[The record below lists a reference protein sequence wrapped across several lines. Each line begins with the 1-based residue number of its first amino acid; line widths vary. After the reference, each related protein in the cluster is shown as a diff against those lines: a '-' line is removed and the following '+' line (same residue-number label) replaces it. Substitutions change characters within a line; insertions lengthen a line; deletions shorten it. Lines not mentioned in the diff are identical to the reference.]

1 VTNEDDPPGPATN
14 TSCRGEALGRA
25 KSAVL
30 LRRVLDASRVRRAT
44 SINAWADILI
54 GNRLATHLERRRAER
69 TAGGCD
75 PLGNYQARQRGGC
88 CAPSPTEGT
97 EERCVP
103 QLRIPARR
111 SINAVAEMPGVR
123 HSNCLVDEH
132 CAFKSQRI
140 PSRSWHEL
148 ITKVWEV
155 DPLLCL
161 YDNPVSAPDAPR
173 GADQRRAD
181 HRAPLAACWRVG
193 CPPHDHRREQGK
205 EPKLRRC
212 EYKECQCATLSLGIH
227 M

>member
-1 VTNEDDPPGPATN
+1 MKTPPPGPATN

-97 EERCVP
+97 EERCLP
-103 QLRIPARR
+103 QLRIPAHR
-111 SINAVAEMPGVR
+111 SINAVADMPRVW
-123 HSNCLVDEH
+123 HSNRLVDAH
-132 CAFKSQRI
+132 CALKPQRN
-140 PSRSWHEL
+140 PSRSWREL
-148 ITKVWEV
+148 TPKVGEINPLPV
-155 DPLLCL
+155 TTQYAKQTRHDP
-161 YDNPVSAPDAPR
+161 PAMRPTPQ
-173 GADQRRAD
+173 QRC
-181 HRAPLAACWRVG
+181 HR
-193 CPPHDHRREQGK
+193 Q
-205 EPKLRRC
+205 
-212 EYKECQCATLSLGIH
+212 S
-227 M
+227 

>member
-1 VTNEDDPPGPATN
+1 M
-14 TSCRGEALGRA
+14 
-25 KSAVL
+25 
-30 LRRVLDASRVRRAT
+30 
-44 SINAWADILI
+44 
-54 GNRLATHLERRRAER
+54 
-69 TAGGCD
+69 
-75 PLGNYQARQRGGC
+75 GNYQARQRGGC

-97 EERCVP
+97 EERCLP

-123 HSNCLVDEH
+123 RSNCLVDEH
-132 CAFKSQRI
+132 CALKAQRN
-140 PSRSWHEL
+140 PSRSWREL
-148 ITKVWEV
+148 FTKVLEV
-155 DPLLCL
+155 DPPLCP
-161 YDNPVSAPDAPR
+161 YDIAAPARDAPLVT
-173 GADQRRAD
+173 DQRRAD